1 VTCSPR
7 RWILKPAES
16 SPCPRGTEQQLRAG
30 NLDWF
35 VNSGVDLMTDTTRKG
50 VGLLT
55 LRYKLVKT
63 RGSAL
68 SGTNPGPGTL
78 PLEFGPRAERTLAAD
93 KANRDGVVG

>member
-1 VTCSPR
+1 MPERV
-7 RWILKPAES
+7 
-16 SPCPRGTEQQLRAG
+16 EQELRAG
-30 NLDWF
+30 NLDGF

-55 LRYKLVKT
+55 LRYKLFKT

-78 PLEFGPRAERTLAAD
+78 PLEFGPRAERTLAAG
-93 KANRDGVVG
+93 KPNRDRVVG